1 MTDATRRY
9 DFTRFA
15 QLVLEAL
22 EGANVKYML
31 GGAVALAA
39 WGQGRTTEDL
49 DVVVDLPL
57 ESMAALSRELEKRD
71 MLMPPD
77 IMLDLWL
84 NPRGD
89 LAINVMHWPS
99 GYKLELFMLRPD
111 DELRRAALE
120 RRVLA
125 DYGPP
130 IGEVWVH
137 APEDLILYKLRY
149 YAISQQT
156 KHFHIIPRTHN
167 SVF

>member
-84 NPRGD
+84 NPQGD

-99 GYKLELFMLRPD
+99 GYKLELFMLRVSD
-111 DELRRAALE
+111 AC
-120 RRVLA
+120 
-125 DYGPP
+125 
-130 IGEVWVH
+130 W
-137 APEDLILYKLRY
+137 
-149 YAISQQT
+149 
-156 KHFHIIPRTHN
+156 RTMARP
-167 SVF
+167 SAKSGFMLPKT